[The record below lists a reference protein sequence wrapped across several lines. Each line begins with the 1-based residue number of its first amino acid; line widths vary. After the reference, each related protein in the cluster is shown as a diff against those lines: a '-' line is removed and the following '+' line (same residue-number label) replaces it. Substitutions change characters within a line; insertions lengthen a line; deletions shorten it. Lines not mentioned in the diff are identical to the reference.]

1 MRRLASTLLTGLVLS
16 LPAAAWAQAPKG
28 APKSAPAPAPAAPEP
43 VPQAPSFVAVPVPG
57 LQIASH
63 SNLVIEAVEI
73 AIGVDRVTHSYRL
86 RNKGGEELRL
96 AASIQLP
103 AFAASLDGSEVYRV
117 ATNRP
122 ENPVDLTVTVDGA
135 PVTASTKVTAFALG
149 LDRTAE
155 LKSFNLPLMPYGP
168 EVEKA
173 IAGLTPDQSSKLVAL
188 GLLSPPDPEQPGVP
202 PLADWTLS
210 IVYGWEQTLPPQKT
224 ATLAV
229 SFRPISGSFELN
241 RETASVLDEIKDEA
255 CLPPPVIKAL
265 KSRVQGK
272 NAVAMPVTELAIANE
287 SPARWTP
294 SPEAN
299 VAVTKPASDVTVA
312 FCGMDQKSATANRV
326 TGKAPDPE
334 SNEAFRVLLFGA
346 AAK

>member
-1 MRRLASTLLTGLVLS
+1 MRRLASTILTGLVLI

-28 APKSAPAPAPAAPEP
+28 ASKSAPKPAPAAPEP
-43 VPQAPSFVAVPVPG
+43 IPQGPSYVAVPVPG

-63 SNLVIEAVEI
+63 PNLVIEAADV
-73 AIGVDRVTHSYRL
+73 AIGMDRVTHSYRL
-86 RNKGGEELRL
+86 RNQGNEELRL

-103 AFAASLDGSEVYRV
+103 AFSASLDGSEAYRV
-117 ATNRP
+117 ATDRP
-122 ENPVDLTVTVDGA
+122 ENPVDLTIAADGA
-135 PVTASTKVTAFALG
+135 PVAANVKLTAFALG
-149 LDRTAE
+149 LDRMTE

-173 IAGLTPDQSSKLVAL
+173 IAGLTPDQNGKLVAL
-188 GLLSPPDPEQPGVP
+188 GLLSPPDPEQPGVSQ
-202 PLADWTLS
+202 LADWTLN

-224 ATLAV
+224 TTLAV
-229 SFRPISGSFELN
+229 SFRPISGSFELS

-272 NAVAMPVTELAIANE
+272 NAASMPVTELAIANE

-294 SPEAN
+294 SPETS
-299 VAVTKPASDVTVA
+299 VAVSKPASDVTVA

-326 TGKAPDPE
+326 TGKAPDAE
-334 SNEAFRVLLFGA
+334 SNESFRVLLFGA

>member
-1 MRRLASTLLTGLVLS
+1 MRRLASILLTGLVLG
-16 LPAAAWAQAPKG
+16 LPPAAWAQAPKG
-28 APKSAPAPAPAAPEP
+28 AAKSAPAPAPAAPEP
-43 VPQAPSFVAVPVPG
+43 VPQEPSYVAVPAPA

-63 SNLVIEAVEI
+63 PDLVIEAVDV
-73 AIGVDRVTHSYRL
+73 AIGMDRVTHGYRL
-86 RNKGGEELRL
+86 RNKGAQELRL
-96 AASIQLP
+96 AASVQLP
-103 AFAASLDGSEVYRV
+103 AFSASLDGSEAYRV
-117 ATNRP
+117 ATNKP
-122 ENPVDLTVTVDGA
+122 ENPIDLTITADGA
-135 PVTASTKVTAFALG
+135 PVSASAKVTVFALG
-149 LDRTAE
+149 VDRTADVRS
-155 LKSFNLPLMPYGP
+155 LNLPLMPYGP

-173 IAGLTPDQSSKLVAL
+173 IAGLTPDQSAKAVAL

-210 IVYGWEQTLPPQKT
+210 VVYGWEQTVAPQKT
-224 ATLAV
+224 TAIAV
-229 SFRPISGSFELN
+229 SFRPISGSFELT

-272 NAVAMPVTELAIANE
+272 NAAPMPVTELAIANE

-294 SPEAN
+294 SPEAS
-299 VAVTKPASDVTVA
+299 VAVAKPASDVTVA
-312 FCGMDQKSATANRV
+312 FCGMDQKSATTNRV

-334 SNEAFRVLLFGA
+334 SSESFRVLLFGV